1 MRRIPASILL
11 LLAMLVGGCH
21 KQETA
26 VPNGGDPNARRSI
39 AEMEAE
45 YTNLQTQNE
54 KDCLYASPEQIR
66 ANQALCDRER
76 KNMVPLGNAL
86 MQAKIKAA
94 QRTTTP

>member
-1 MRRIPASILL
+1 MRRITASVLL
-11 LLAMLVGGCH
+11 LFAMSVGGCH

-26 VPNGGDPNARRSI
+26 VSNGGAPYAERSI
-39 AEMEAE
+39 ADMEAE
-45 YTNLQTQNE
+45 YTRLQTQNE

-76 KNMVPLGNAL
+76 KEMAPLGNAL

-94 QRTTTP
+94 QHATNP